1 MLPLGIKM
9 FFANFK
15 SWLPG
20 LLVILVVVGILTY
33 IKLLKNDIKKY
44 EGTIGSYKELVK
56 EYEANA
62 TIAKLEI
69 ATLELNNN
77 SLSSA
82 IDKTNTAIENM
93 KVNENA
99 LRAEVTKWK
108 NQTPKE
114 VIKYVEKIVKVKD
127 KKNATCEDYKRV
139 NENISKIKY
148 KDL

>member
-33 IKLLKNDIKKY
+33 VKLLKNDIKKH
-44 EGTIGSYKELVK
+44 ESTIDSYKVLVK
-56 EYEANA
+56 EYETNA

>member
-33 IKLLKNDIKKY
+33 VKLLKNDIKKY
-44 EGTIGSYKELVK
+44 ESTIDSYKVLVK

-62 TIAKLEI
+62 TIAK
-69 ATLELNNN
+69 LELNNN

>member
-20 LLVILVVVGILTY
+20 LLVILVVAGILTY
-33 IKLLKNDIKKY
+33 VKLLKNDIKKY
-44 EGTIGSYKELVK
+44 ESTIDSYKGLVK

-108 NQTPKE
+108 NHTPKE
-114 VIKYVEKIVKVKD
+114 VIK
-127 KKNATCEDYKRV
+127 
-139 NENISKIKY
+139 
-148 KDL
+148 

>member
-1 MLPLGIKM
+1 MWTIIVKTFLE
-9 FFANFK
+9 NYK
-15 SWLPG
+15 SWLPMIIIG
-20 LLVILVVVGILTY
+20 LLVLYHFSYVHIL
-33 IKLLKNDIKKY
+33 KSDIKKIEGYSEYQRTMIKDY
-44 EGTIGSYKELVK
+44 EHNKTIDQ
-56 EYEANA
+56 
-62 TIAKLEI
+62 LEI

>member
-20 LLVILVVVGILTY
+20 LIVILVVAGILTY
-33 IKLLKNDIKKY
+33 VKLLKNDIKKY
-44 EGTIGSYKELVK
+44 EATIGSSKELVK
-56 EYEANA
+56 EYDANA

-82 IDKTNTAIENM
+82 IDKTNIAIENM
-93 KVNENA
+93 RVNENA

>member
-33 IKLLKNDIKKY
+33 VKLLKNDIKKH
-44 EGTIGSYKELVK
+44 EATIDSYKVLVK
-56 EYEANA
+56 EYESNA

>member
-1 MLPLGIKM
+1 M
-9 FFANFK
+9 
-15 SWLPG
+15 
-20 LLVILVVVGILTY
+20 
-33 IKLLKNDIKKY
+33 
-44 EGTIGSYKELVK
+44 
-56 EYEANA
+56 
-62 TIAKLEI
+62 
-69 ATLELNNN
+69 
-77 SLSSA
+77 
-82 IDKTNTAIENM
+82 AIENM